1 MPTAEGAKAFEHL
14 VAARERLN
22 DVTRQLNEAHD
33 RLAAGGQPARLQ
45 YESLQREWDEAFRS
59 FEAATDEFSATVRHL
74 HDEIESARVK
84 PGEISAD

>member
-1 MPTAEGAKAFEHL
+1 VPTAESAAFAKLA
-14 VAARERLN
+14 AARTRLN
-22 DVTRQLNEAHD
+22 DVTKQLNDAHAK
-33 RLAAGGQPARLQ
+33 LATGGQAARL
-45 YESLQREWDEAFRS
+45 YHESLQREWDEAFQS